1 MRGVTVNTV
10 SASAFE
16 RRNQL
21 VLLDIEMPLDAAANS
36 SSRQSHHRAPTSAA
50 DRSRTRSKSPA
61 TSFHQ

>member
-21 VLLDIEMPLDAAANS
+21 VLLDIELPLDAAAELVVAATPPP
-36 SSRQSHHRAPTSAA
+36 RA
-50 DRSRTRSKSPA
+50 DVGR
-61 TSFHQ
+61 